1 MESSPGAKSSDNKDQ
16 YQTLFKIKKNPKSI
30 EEYLNDIEL
39 VKEAIK
45 ANPECIDFIADEI
58 KKDKSVA
65 LECVF

>member
-1 MESSPGAKSSDNKDQ
+1 MVII
-16 YQTLFKIKKNPKSI
+16 KINIKLYLRQKKNPKSI